1 VANGWRAARTHRTF
15 RAMSWPVPALVLLLT
30 LLTWAGACAPET
42 STDEVLRI
50 SAAASLGDVFGELA
64 RTFEGARP
72 GTRVELNLGGSARLA
87 TQILEGAPVD
97 VLASANRAVMD
108 GVQAAGRLLDEPRVF
123 ARNHLVLAVPAGN
136 PGRVEDLA
144 DLGREDLLVGLCAPT
159 VPCGALAHRLLR
171 GAGVAAAPDTE
182 EPDVRALL
190 TKLELGELDAGL
202 VYATDAQAAG
212 ASVEVVPVPEAS
224 GLTTEYVVAGVAD
237 TAHPEAARAFAGYLI
252 SGAGQTALRRHGFG
266 HP

>member
-1 VANGWRAARTHRTF
+1 
-15 RAMSWPVPALVLLLT
+15 
-30 LLTWAGACAPET
+30 
-42 STDEVLRI
+42 
-50 SAAASLGDVFGELA
+50 
-64 RTFEGARP
+64 
-72 GTRVELNLGGSARLA
+72 
-87 TQILEGAPVD
+87 
-97 VLASANRAVMD
+97 
-108 GVQAAGRLLDEPRVF
+108 
-123 ARNHLVLAVPAGN
+123 
-136 PGRVEDLA
+136 
-144 DLGREDLLVGLCAPT
+144 VGLCAPT